1 MIALDTNVLVRYLV
15 QDDATQ
21 AQIASDVVDGLSEAD
36 QGFVGREVL
45 IELVWVLERAYGF
58 SRMEIANALDGLLA
72 AIELVIENADDLGL
86 AIELYRNDGYGFA
99 DMMIAAA
106 ARRAGARELV
116 TFDRKAARL
125 RGVRL
130 LTA

>member
-21 AQIASDVVDGLSEAD
+21 AQIASDVIDGLSEAD

-72 AIELVIENADDLGL
+72 AIELLIENADDLGL